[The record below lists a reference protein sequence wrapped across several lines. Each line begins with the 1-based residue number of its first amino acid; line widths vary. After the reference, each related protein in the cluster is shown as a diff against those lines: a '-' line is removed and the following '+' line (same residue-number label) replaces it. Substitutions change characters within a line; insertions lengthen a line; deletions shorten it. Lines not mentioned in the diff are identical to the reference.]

1 MDKDIKT
8 YLDKLS
14 NVCQQIYKK
23 IRRAVKR
30 YEFWLLVAFFSGVV
44 LTLGITGAFANEKNI
59 PAEKSFKSQPE
70 QYIRAISASARIA
83 PTTTM
88 SSTVP
93 LVVKKKPSPPAQ
105 TSEVSQVPSGDWVA
119 QCKTWFVQAG
129 IAEENW
135 DAALYII
142 DHESDCSPNA
152 QNPGST
158 AFGIGQF
165 LNSTWEIPRVRDAG
179 CVKTFDPVEQ
189 LRCMQVYVEGRGGWS
204 GSLAHKK
211 AKGWY

>member
-1 MDKDIKT
+1 MKNIQV
-8 YLDKLS
+8 LDTVC
-14 NVCQQIYKK
+14 NVCKRFYKNV
-23 IRRAVKR
+23 RRVVKR
-30 YEFWLLVAFFSGVV
+30 YEFWILIAFFLGVF
-44 LTLGITGAFANEKNI
+44 LTLGLSAAFAES
-59 PAEKSFKSQPE
+59 KSDSENSMSKSVPE
-70 QYIRAISASARIA
+70 QYIRAVSASARIS

-119 QCKTWFVQAG
+119 QCKIWFVQAG

-189 LRCMQVYVEGRGGWS
+189 LRCMQVYVDGRGGWS